1 VARLLLALA
10 GALALAGCAG
20 GGTDTVSVTETRVET
35 ETQAVTETLA
45 GEPVGLPPEV
55 AETHAALLAAAESGD
70 YEALRPFI
78 PDEFSYTFGLPP
90 EGGPIEYWQQVEA
103 ESGESP
109 IEILARL
116 LRLPYTLS
124 AGTYVWPFAYDKQ
137 EDELTDYERELLGDL
152 AVYSGAGSGYL
163 GWRAGIE
170 PDGTWRFFIAG
181 D

>member
-1 VARLLLALA
+1 MARLLLALA

-55 AETHAALLAAAESGD
+55 TETHAALLAAAESGD